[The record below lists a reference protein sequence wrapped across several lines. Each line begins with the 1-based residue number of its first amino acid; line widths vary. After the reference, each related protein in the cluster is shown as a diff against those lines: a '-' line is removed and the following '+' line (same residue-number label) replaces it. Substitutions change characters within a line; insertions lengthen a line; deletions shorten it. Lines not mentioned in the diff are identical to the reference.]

1 MSQVS
6 FDMPASDLD
15 EPEQGKKLKK
25 IILLFYKTMNSPLIK
40 DQEFKM
46 KKKKKKKIILDYFL
60 QGSPGNFVINILFDF
75 QRNGT

>member
-46 KKKKKKKIILDYFL
+46 KKKKKKKNY
-60 QGSPGNFVINILFDF
+60 PWLFF
-75 QRNGT
+75 ARQSWKFCY

>member
-1 MSQVS
+1 
-6 FDMPASDLD
+6 
-15 EPEQGKKLKK
+15 
-25 IILLFYKTMNSPLIK
+25 MNSPLIK

-46 KKKKKKKIILDYFL
+46 KKKKKKKNILDYFL

>member
-46 KKKKKKKIILDYFL
+46 KEKKKKKNY
-60 QGSPGNFVINILFDF
+60 PWLFF
-75 QRNGT
+75 ARQSWKFCY

>member
-1 MSQVS
+1 
-6 FDMPASDLD
+6 
-15 EPEQGKKLKK
+15 
-25 IILLFYKTMNSPLIK
+25 MNSPFIK

-46 KKKKKKKIILDYFL
+46 NKKKKTIILDYFL